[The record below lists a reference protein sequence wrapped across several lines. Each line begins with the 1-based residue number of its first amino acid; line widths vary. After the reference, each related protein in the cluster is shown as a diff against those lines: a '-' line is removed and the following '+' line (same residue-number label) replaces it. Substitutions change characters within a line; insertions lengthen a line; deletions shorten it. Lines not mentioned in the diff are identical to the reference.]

1 LKKYIKNFDKEN
13 NNSIISLK
21 AKKKKQQT
29 LSQSL
34 INKRKNYVLKKNTT
48 NQNAMSINLENNLS
62 HLNIEKK
69 DSESFDSHFEDNI
82 KSIKNEK
89 PEDNKL
95 KNKNLNIKK
104 INTIHASNLT
114 LKFFT
119 ESSDS
124 ESEKEKEKENE
135 KEKQKEK
142 EKEKEKDLE
151 KEKEKEI
158 EKEKENTL
166 KLEKEKHKKK
176 KILFCCPL

>member
-1 LKKYIKNFDKEN
+1 
-13 NNSIISLK
+13 
-21 AKKKKQQT
+21 
-29 LSQSL
+29 
-34 INKRKNYVLKKNTT
+34 
-48 NQNAMSINLENNLS
+48 MSINLENNLS

-124 ESEKEKEKENE
+124 ESEKEKEKE
-135 KEKQKEK
+135 
-142 EKEKEKDLE
+142 KEKDLE

-158 EKEKENTL
+158 EKEKE
-166 KLEKEKHKKK
+166 KEIEKEIEKEKEKENTLTPFKKNEINTEIYPNEQNIFPINLK
-176 KILFCCPL
+176 KNHIKKLKIKLFKINIINQISQKHIIILIINSEKEYYQKKSA